1 MKKKKKSVRD
11 LWVYYSWHDHGVG
24 PHRTRKKELPRK
36 AKHKKSPIYGDFY
49 YVNLV
54 YIVV

>member
-1 MKKKKKSVRD
+1 M
-11 LWVYYSWHDHGVG
+11 LWVYYSWHDHGTG
-24 PHRTRKKELPRK
+24 PHKTRKKELPRK